1 MVATC
6 QDEGAQGASKGGE
19 YLSKTYRENVV
30 AIATVAVSGGVTRRM
45 RYVKY
50 IHILKSRPARNQ
62 QKKSAEAFWLV
73 FRWLIKGHV
82 SRFDIKMHDIF
93 YFYFSLRFFIPVY
106 FFYTLATRQLGNL
119 NYERCL
125 LNWQQRVA
133 TVVAKK
139 IVQDVNDCF

>member
-62 QKKSAEAFWLV
+62 QKKAP
-73 FRWLIKGHV
+73 KH
-82 SRFDIKMHDIF
+82 FDW
-93 YFYFSLRFFIPVY
+93 FF
-106 FFYTLATRQLGNL
+106 GG
-119 NYERCL
+119 
-125 LNWQQRVA
+125 
-133 TVVAKK
+133 
-139 IVQDVNDCF
+139 

>member
-50 IHILKSRPARNQ
+50 IHISKSRQREIN
-62 QKKSAEAFWLV
+62 KKKAP
-73 FRWLIKGHV
+73 KH
-82 SRFDIKMHDIF
+82 FDW
-93 YFYFSLRFFIPVY
+93 FF
-106 FFYTLATRQLGNL
+106 GG
-119 NYERCL
+119 
-125 LNWQQRVA
+125 
-133 TVVAKK
+133 
-139 IVQDVNDCF
+139 